1 MSAPSLATPGG
12 FVKAAGFEGQIATL
26 DHPVTIS
33 RKNESATAI
42 SFGRAVARGASG
54 GCKPPGASGDIIIG
68 ISVRDTAAVVAST
81 DGNNT
86 TTIAQNGMVTVLKDG
101 HIYAVAIEAVR
112 DGDQVLALTS
122 GGGTLT
128 GTQGGA
134 ASSTRLVVTGA
145 VWQGAV
151 GAGEIGIIRISG
163 PSEAATTTT

>member
-1 MSAPSLATPGG
+1 MSAPSLATPGS

-26 DHPVTIS
+26 DHPITIS

-54 GCKPPGASGDIIIG
+54 GCKPPAADGDVIIG
-68 ISVRDTAAVVAST
+68 ISVRDMAAVVAST

-86 TTIAQNGMVTVLKDG
+86 TTIAQNGMVTILKDG
-101 HIYAVAIEAVR
+101 FIYAVAIEAVR
-112 DGDQVLALTS
+112 DGDQVLSLTAS
-122 GGGTLT
+122 GGTLT

-134 ASSTRLVVTGA
+134 AGSGRVVVTGA
-145 VWQGAV
+145 IWCEAVAAGA
-151 GAGEIGIIRISG
+151 IGKIRISG